1 MVLFNHATREMT
13 AKIVYYGPGL
23 CGKTTNLMVI
33 FDKLDP
39 KQKGKMLSLAT
50 KTDRTLFFD
59 LLPVDIGKVGA
70 FNLKI
75 QLYTVPGQV
84 FYNETRKLVL
94 KGADG
99 VVFVSD
105 SQPSMVD
112 STRESFANLM
122 ENLEENNID
131 PNDTPIVIQFN
142 KRDLPGV
149 LSIEELQE
157 ALGFEGYPYI
167 EAAAINGEGV
177 METFHLVSKITAKHL
192 YARLQGKPLP
202 LEKEKAKPA
211 AASKAET
218 KPEPEP
224 EPAPQI
230 NPFADSVPFPES
242 QMDSSYERMEEV
254 SLEQLLSEGRERPAT
269 LSGDVAVPVIDD
281 ALDDAVDDALDDAV
295 DDVEEL
301 HAAELLPAEETAT
314 AVAVLDETE
323 PQPAAG
329 DGDGRVASLEQQVQS
344 LESQLDSLRA
354 GHRAEIEEIL
364 RGLESLTS
372 SLRRK
377 LDE

>member
-39 KQKGKMLSLAT
+39 SQKGKMLSLAT

-94 KGADG
+94 KGADA

-105 SQPSMVD
+105 SQPAMIEA
-112 STRESFANLM
+112 TRDSFANLM
-122 ENLEENNID
+122 ENLQENNID
-131 PNDTPIVIQFN
+131 PNDTPIVIQYN

-149 LSIEELQE
+149 LPVEDLQE
-157 ALGFEGYPYI
+157 KLGFEGYPYI
-167 EAAAINGEGV
+167 EASALKGDGV

-192 YARLQGKPLP
+192 YARLKGKSGVTEPVVQKKKP
-202 LEKEKAKPA
+202 EKSSAARPKIDIKPETPA
-211 AASKAET
+211 AEPPKA
-218 KPEPEP
+218 PDL
-224 EPAPQI
+224 

-242 QMDSSYERMEEV
+242 GPYERMEEV

-269 LSGDVAVPVIDD
+269 FAGNVPIPVQID
-281 ALDDAVDDALDDAV
+281 API

-301 HAAELLPAEETAT
+301 GAAEMVVEEPPV
-314 AVAVLDETE
+314 AVAVEEE
-323 PQPAAG
+323 PAP
-329 DGDGRVASLEQQVQS
+329 SPSPSIEEQI
-344 LESQLDSLRA
+344 ESLRA
-354 GHRAEIEEIL
+354 QNRAELERIL
-364 RGLESLTS
+364 HDLDVLTS
-372 SLRRK
+372 SIRSRL
-377 LDE
+377 